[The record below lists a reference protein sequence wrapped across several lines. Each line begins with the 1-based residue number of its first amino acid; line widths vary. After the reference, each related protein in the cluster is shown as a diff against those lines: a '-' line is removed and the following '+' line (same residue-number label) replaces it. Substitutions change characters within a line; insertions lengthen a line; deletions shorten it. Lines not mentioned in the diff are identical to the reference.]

1 VDVVL
6 LGHNGERIGL
16 PVSYRDSRT
25 DGVMARAIEQLG
37 KADIYDRSGIQF
49 LPFNTLYQLRAL
61 VEQQPELAAQVTH
74 VLMIPDY
81 FSYRLTGKMN
91 WEYTNATTTQLV
103 NINSDSWDENLLNW
117 AGASPRWFGTPTHPG
132 NVIGQWLCPQGNT
145 IPVVA
150 VASHD
155 TASAVIAAPLAS
167 RDAAW
172 LSSGTWSLMGFE
184 SKTPY
189 TSEQALAANI
199 TNEGGA
205 EGRYRV
211 LKNIMGLWLLQR
223 VLKEQNISDLPALI
237 AETET
242 LAPCSFLINPNDD
255 RFINPAHMSSEIQS
269 VCRDS
274 NQPVPYSPAEF
285 ARCIFD
291 SLALL
296 YADVLSELA
305 ALRGKPFS
313 QLHIVGGGCQNQLL
327 NQLCADACG
336 ITVIAGPIEASTL
349 GNIGIQ
355 LMTLDELI
363 SNASD
368 AADKLRFRA
377 LSSPELYEGDG
388 DLRVR
393 VSFNKENR
401 TLTIADNGIGMN
413 RDEVIDHLGTIAKS
427 GTKAFL
433 ESMGSDQAKDSQ
445 LIGQFGVGFYSAFIV
460 ADKVTVRTRAAGES
474 AENGVFWESHG
485 EGEYTVADITKA
497 DRGTEITLHLRE
509 GEE

>member
-1 VDVVL
+1 MTFRHCVAVDLGASSGRVMLATYDCTQRTLSLREMHRFVNCLQKQDGFDTWDIDGLEAEIRIGLTKVCDDGIRIDSIGIDTWGVDYVL
-6 LGHNGERIGL
+6 LGNNGERVGL

-25 DGVMARAIEQLG
+25 DGVMMQAIEQLG
-37 KADIYDRSGIQF
+37 MANIYGRSGIQF

-61 VEQQPELAAQVTH
+61 VDTQPERVANVAH
-74 VLMIPDY
+74 ALMIPDY
-81 FSYRLTGKMN
+81 FSYRLTGNMN

-103 NINSDSWDENLLNW
+103 NINSDNWDEHLLNW
-117 AGASPRWFGTPTHPG
+117 TGASASWFGTPTHPG
-132 NVIGQWLCPQGNT
+132 NVIGQWMCPQGNE

-155 TASAVIAAPLAS
+155 TASAVIASPLAS
-167 RDAAW
+167 KDAAY

-189 TSEQALAANI
+189 TSTAALAANI

-223 VLKEQNISDLPALI
+223 VLKEQNITDLPHLI
-237 AETET
+237 ADTT
-242 LAPCSFLINPNDD
+242 ALPACRFLINPNDD
-255 RFINPAHMSSEIQS
+255 RFINPAHMSAEIQAA
-269 VCRDS
+269 CFEAGHA
-274 NQPVPYSPAEF
+274 VPSSPAEL

-296 YADVLSELA
+296 YADVLSELE

-336 ITVIAGPIEASTL
+336 ITVVAGPVEASTL

-355 LMTLDELI
+355 LMTLDEL
-363 SNASD
+363 SNVD
-368 AADKLRFRA
+368 DFRSVVTA
-377 LSSPELYEGDG
+377 NYSLTTFTPNPCNEIARYRAQFQQKRLTKELC
-388 DLRVR
+388 
-393 VSFNKENR
+393 
-401 TLTIADNGIGMN
+401 A
-413 RDEVIDHLGTIAKS
+413 
-427 GTKAFL
+427 
-433 ESMGSDQAKDSQ
+433 
-445 LIGQFGVGFYSAFIV
+445 
-460 ADKVTVRTRAAGES
+460 
-474 AENGVFWESHG
+474 
-485 EGEYTVADITKA
+485 
-497 DRGTEITLHLRE
+497 
-509 GEE
+509 